1 MKKFNQTLI
10 TLLLLISIAFVG
22 LSCYKKIVDIQQAE
36 FDLKYKETVNSSI
49 EYPYDCIYRR
59 IDRETGIAEVISVNT
74 YSDGMWISLPMPVN
88 EKVGK

>member
-59 IDRETGIAEVISVNT
+59 LNRQTGEVHVIVSYLDEENGFVSGVVQGNRG
-74 YSDGMWISLPMPVN
+74 S
-88 EKVGK
+88 E